1 MRFRRTWLPVLA
13 ALVVLGLGTAG
24 VARADDPPAP
34 RPVVLSAS
42 SEPVGDLVPGGTG
55 AAQFIVTNPNAFD
68 VRLVSLAFDEVKSS
82 SKPAA
87 CPTGLL
93 TARDLRLTGGAL
105 VPASGKASFVV
116 AGALKLSAEATDAC
130 LDVTFVVA
138 TRAQGVEDGTGGEAV
153 PGTGVTSV
161 PVTDTPVYNGSGI
174 SGDSASEKG
183 GLAFTGVPVMVL
195 VAGALVL
202 LIAGI
207 ALRVLA
213 TRRKVG

>member
-1 MRFRRTWLPVLA
+1 MRFRRTWLLVSA

-55 AAQFIVTNPNAFD
+55 AAQFTVTNPNAFE

-93 TARDLRLTGGAL
+93 TAQDLRLTGGAL

-130 LDVTFVVA
+130 LDVKFVVA
-138 TRAQGVEDGTGGEAV
+138 TRAQGVEDGTGGEVV
-153 PGTGVTSV
+153 PGTG
-161 PVTDTPVYNGSGI
+161 VTDTPVYNGSGI
-174 SGDSASEKG
+174 SGEVAHNSASEKG
-183 GLAFTGVPVMVL
+183 GLAFTGVPVTVL